1 MKEKKKQNHFPV
13 CCLPLVNFQSPE
25 MGAVLILSL
34 LSREMIADL
43 LALPYWKSGTWV
55 LTQAVFF
62 YLASQCSSSIDP
74 WPQWT
79 FSYK

>member
-1 MKEKKKQNHFPV
+1 MKEKKKKTHFPV

-55 LTQAVFF
+55 LR
-62 YLASQCSSSIDP
+62 
-74 WPQWT
+74 
-79 FSYK
+79 